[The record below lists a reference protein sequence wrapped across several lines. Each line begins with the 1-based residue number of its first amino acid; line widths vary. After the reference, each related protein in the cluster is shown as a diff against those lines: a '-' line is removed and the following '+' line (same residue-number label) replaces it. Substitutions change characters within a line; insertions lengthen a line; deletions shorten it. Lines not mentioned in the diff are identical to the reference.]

1 MSAGGRT
8 LQEYDASVSP
18 SPEPYC
24 GASLA
29 TAPEDQEAAL
39 DVLEN
44 NHFTNEYA
52 PGVSGRH
59 RTFCLAASG

>member
-8 LQEYDASVSP
+8 LQEYDASMP
-18 SPEPYC
+18 PYPEPYG

-44 NHFTNEYA
+44 NHFTNSMSRA
-52 PGVSGRH
+52 CPGAIGLS
-59 RTFCLAASG
+59 A